1 MTSIRTDEK
10 RTQIPPAK
18 EGERAVVAMSGGVDS
33 SVAAL
38 LMRDA
43 GYEVIGITMQVF
55 DQGVDHDTGKR
66 RSCCALDDTYDA
78 RRVAEK
84 LGIPHYVI
92 SHESEFEDEVIRP
105 YVEDY
110 LAGLTPSPCV
120 RCNTF
125 VKFET
130 LQQRARALG
139 ARWLVTGHYARLHRD
154 ETGAAFLS
162 RSADPAKDQSYFLF
176 GVKQDSFRDVL
187 FPLGDYSKSEV
198 RSLASEAG
206 LVTAFK
212 EESMETCFIGADGP
226 AAFVEKVA
234 PKFGLEAPKAGQFKD
249 ADGDVVGSH
258 KGVHQFT
265 IGQRKGLGQAFGKPT
280 YVTSIDSES
289 GDVALGGREALKSE
303 FLKADRANWFGEVP
317 KPGTPVR
324 ARIRHRHDGSSAVI
338 QAAHEGA
345 FEIRFLDPVY
355 AVAPGQAVVLY
366 RGEQV
371 VGGGWIVS
379 DPAYQEQG
387 LSLEARP

>member
-1 MTSIRTDEK
+1 
-10 RTQIPPAK
+10 
-18 EGERAVVAMSGGVDS
+18 MSGGVDS

-84 LGIPHYVI
+84 LEIPHYVI
-92 SHESEFEDEVIRP
+92 SHESEFEEEVIRP

-110 LAGLTPSPCV
+110 LAGRTPSPCV

-125 VKFET
+125 VKFEA

-154 ETGAAFLS
+154 DAGDPYLS
-162 RSADPAKDQSYFLF
+162 RSSDLAKDQSYFLF
-176 GVKQDSFRDVL
+176 GVAQSSFRDVL

-198 RSLASEAG
+198 RTLASEAG

-234 PKFGLEAPKAGQFKD
+234 PRFGFEAPKPGQFRD
-249 ADGDVVGSH
+249 SEGEVLGDH

-265 IGQRKGLGQAFGKPT
+265 IGQRKGLGKAFGKRT
-280 YVTSIDSES
+280 YVTQIDSES
-289 GDVALGGREALKSE
+289 GDVGLGNRDALKSE
-303 FLKADRANWFGEVP
+303 YLHADRCNWFGGIP
-317 KPGTPVR
+317 TPGTTVR
-324 ARIRHRHDGSSAVI
+324 ASIRHRHDGASAVI
-338 QAAHEGA
+338 QSADNHNLQL
-345 FEIRFLDPVY
+345 RFLNPVF

-366 RGEQV
+366 QDEQV
-371 VGGGWIVS
+371 IGGGWIVS
-379 DPAYQEQG
+379 GESRVSTQSEPESVQ
-387 LSLEARP
+387 EARS